1 MSEKK
6 DEGQKQENN
15 MDKTPETTE
24 AIQKKIPK
32 LSDPLDASVWGSL
45 KRTLSA
51 ILTNYEYNELL
62 KCEKDYGNFRDCVV
76 TIIRKYVNPNLT
88 SLKDLERCL
97 EQAIK
102 IGVLTGYVKQPEQQQ
117 QLDIKEL
124 MKETQNPL
132 QGEFMNSIKDMFKP
146 MFDALQM
153 TVMAELQKTLRGLM
167 PNINTMPIKQEPKVV
182 KSAKYELDDEVD
194 ND

>member
-1 MSEKK
+1 M
-6 DEGQKQENN
+6 
-15 MDKTPETTE
+15 
-24 AIQKKIPK
+24 
-32 LSDPLDASVWGSL
+32 
-45 KRTLSA
+45 
-51 ILTNYEYNELL
+51 
-62 KCEKDYGNFRDCVV
+62 
-76 TIIRKYVNPNLT
+76 
-88 SLKDLERCL
+88 